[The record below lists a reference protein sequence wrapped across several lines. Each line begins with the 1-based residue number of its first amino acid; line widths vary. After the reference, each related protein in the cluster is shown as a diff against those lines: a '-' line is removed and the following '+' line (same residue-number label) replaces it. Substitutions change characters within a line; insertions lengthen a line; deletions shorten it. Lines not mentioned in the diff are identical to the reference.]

1 TQSSMD
7 GREKDEDERSFLII
21 NVTIRNAPTENF
33 LAEMRV
39 FSFVPDKGDRA
50 ERPAHEKGN
59 QQNQAKSQD
68 FGPRTLN
75 FRCLKLRSS
84 LGRLRFTTR
93 HEYSSG
99 PNGATRNAYI
109 LSNCGRL
116 SLGSTQPF
124 CVRSQFSDSIR
135 TQPTRIM
142 RIWDQSHAPASRRI
156 FRLSTRPYLNGSV
169 WQATTW

>member
-1 TQSSMD
+1 PIFPLFTAAVPAPQADTHPKQQEKLSTALMENATLVECHHGEGNRCSDGGAPPEQHACDRIEHDSRCQAVQGCSDAEGDNAGTQSSLD

-68 FGPRTLN
+68 FGPRT
-75 FRCLKLRSS
+75 
-84 LGRLRFTTR
+84 
-93 HEYSSG
+93 
-99 PNGATRNAYI
+99 
-109 LSNCGRL
+109 
-116 SLGSTQPF
+116 
-124 CVRSQFSDSIR
+124 
-135 TQPTRIM
+135 
-142 RIWDQSHAPASRRI
+142 
-156 FRLSTRPYLNGSV
+156 
-169 WQATTW
+169 